1 MFTRSK
7 ALESLLGPGEMRLL
21 SSLRFRLP
29 FAMICLAVLAAGSV
43 GYAAYYSV
51 KNWAD
56 EAVQQRLRA
65 AAESEALAIERR
77 WEHIR
82 AEVAVLAR
90 STFAAN
96 AVQEADK
103 WMDYDRGGVEAIK
116 RRYRGDDNL
125 PLTERLAM
133 TGQGDHGG
141 YAWRHVGMHETFGSV
156 YANFGHA
163 DIFLVSPTGRVVYSV
178 TKGKEFGEMVHAASL
193 SGSGLARAVA
203 SVKAGEPGVQTLI
216 DFAPYALAGD
226 EMRAFLAEPIF
237 SLNNAPG
244 TSRQHVGTLV
254 VAIGL
259 DMLDAVLS
267 ATAQRRAT
275 SRVFVSGAD
284 GSPRSAV
291 NAREADFIPA
301 VPLDGLLR
309 GNMPDDTAQNVESR
323 AGGPLVVVA
332 RDIQVGPW
340 TWYLWLTEPL
350 DEALAVTDHLR
361 SAMLAAGLVA
371 LVPLL
376 FIATALGWSVARPIA
391 GLSDALA
398 GIASGRSDQPIT
410 GRFRRDEIGG
420 IAASVQRIRKNML
433 VEGQMRERERE
444 ERGREADQQ
453 RALFLSDLAA
463 DLDRS
468 ILSVT
473 GAVSTAAEELSVTAN
488 QLSSGAQE
496 TQATVET
503 MHHATNRA
511 VASIL
516 SIENAA
522 KDLRSAI
529 DRLGSDVQSSDQSAR
544 SARDYA
550 GEMGTVVDSLAAGA
564 AQVSAVVGLISEI
577 AAQTNLLALNA
588 TIEAARAG
596 EAGRGFAVV
605 ASEVKGLAG
614 QTASAIDDISRQI
627 ASMNR
632 ATAATVEAISGIQA
646 MIGNLS
652 DTVRRSAETMRHQ
665 QGVTHA
671 IVAEVGAATGE
682 FSRIGEATGLVQSAS
697 QQTSDAAGAV
707 LRAAGELTDLA
718 HSLKGRVDEFIA
730 QVRAA

>member
-1 MFTRSK
+1 
-7 ALESLLGPGEMRLL
+7 MRLL

-29 FAMICLAVLAAGSV
+29 FAMVFLAVLAAGSV
-43 GYAAYYSV
+43 GYAAYHSV
-51 KNWAD
+51 KSWAD
-56 EAVQQRLRA
+56 EAVRHRLHA

-77 WEHIR
+77 WDHIR

-90 STFAAN
+90 SAFAAN

-103 WMDYDRGGVEAIK
+103 WMDYDRGGVDAIK
-116 RRYRGDDNL
+116 RRYRGDDTL
-125 PLTERLAM
+125 PLAERLAI
-133 TGQGDHGG
+133 TGQGEAGG
-141 YAWRHVGMHETFGSV
+141 YAWRHVAMHETYGSV
-156 YANFGHA
+156 HANFGHA
-163 DIFLVSPTGRVVYSV
+163 DIFLVSPAGRVVYSV
-178 TKGKEFGEMVHAASL
+178 TKGREFGEMLNSTAL
-193 SGSGLARAVA
+193 SGSGLARAAA

-226 EMRAFLAEPIF
+226 AMRAFLAEPVF
-237 SLNNAPG
+237 SLDGPLG
-244 TSRQHVGTLV
+244 TPRRHVGTLV

-259 DMLDAVLS
+259 EMLDGVLS
-267 ATAQRRAT
+267 ATAQRRSS

-284 GSPRSAV
+284 GTTRSAV
-291 NAREADFIPA
+291 NAPEAGFLPA

-309 GNMPDDTAQNVESR
+309 SSMPDDTAHNVPSR
-323 AGGPLVVVA
+323 RGGPLVVVA

-350 DEALAVTDHLR
+350 DKAYAVTDQLR
-361 SAMLAAGLVA
+361 SAMLAAGIVV

-376 FIATALGWSVARPIA
+376 FIATTLGWSVARPIA

-420 IAASVQRIRKNML
+420 IAASVQRIRENM
-433 VEGQMRERERE
+433 VAEEKARDRERE
-444 ERGREADQQ
+444 ERSRDADEQ

-488 QLSSGAQE
+488 QLSGGAQE
-496 TQATVET
+496 TQATVAT
-503 MHHATNRA
+503 MHQATGRA
-511 VASIL
+511 IASIH

-529 DRLGSDVQSSDQSAR
+529 DRLGSDVQSSDRSAR

-550 GEMGTVVDSLAAGA
+550 GEMSTVVDSLAAGA
-564 AQVSAVVGLISEI
+564 AQVSDVVGLISEI

-614 QTASAIDDISRQI
+614 QTASAIGDISRQI
-627 ASMNR
+627 ASMNQ

-646 MIGNLS
+646 MIANLS

-671 IVAEVGAATGE
+671 IVADVGAATGE
-682 FSRIGEATGLVQSAS
+682 FSRIGEATGLVQAAS
-697 QQTSDAAGAV
+697 QQTADAAGAV
-707 LRAAGELTDLA
+707 LRAAGDLTGLA
-718 HSLKGRVDEFIA
+718 HSLKSRVDEFIA